1 MIKINF
7 RKISRHKSGDPDSRK
22 RNNSTEWLADKIY
35 YTIIKR
41 TLFRNILLGIV
52 VFPLILM
59 SLGCDDSEDDDDELI
74 GNWFELSDFEGTP
87 RSGAVVFCINDKAYI
102 GTGYDGTDR
111 LNDFWR
117 YDPRRNLEKGLI
129 KYNYWTF
136 YLSFSLHE
144 FWSSQKR

>member
-7 RKISRHKSGDPDSRK
+7 RKISRHKSGDIDSRK

-59 SLGCDDSEDDDDELI
+59 SIGCDDS
-74 GNWFELSDFEGTP
+74 
-87 RSGAVVFCINDKAYI
+87 
-102 GTGYDGTDR
+102 
-111 LNDFWR
+111 
-117 YDPRRNLEKGLI
+117 
-129 KYNYWTF
+129 
-136 YLSFSLHE
+136 
-144 FWSSQKR
+144 